1 MKTTSRTTSATKTKK
16 KTWGY
21 LQRVAMMRLHSGA
34 QGTLEHLLSERKTAV
49 L

>member
-34 QGTLEHLLSERKTAV
+34 QGTLEHLLSESKTAV